1 MKKSGV
7 SFQEKEANALNE
19 HEIEFVLARQGER
32 VRKLK
37 KRAERC
43 VCKYCGEKLSLRKIT
58 YAAYDEAKI
67 EVYCDSCERIE
78 YGQSLLFTKW
88 QNIMPMKL
96 NLTIIRNWTS
106 R

>member
-19 HEIEFVLARQGER
+19 QEIEFVLTRQGAR

-67 EVYCDSCERIE
+67 EVYCGSCESSM
-78 YGQSLLFTKW
+78 GQSLLFTKW